1 MNFSNS
7 VRARFIKDFKL
18 PIQLYKKFNGFDY
31 FGYFCILYNDQFS
44 IDHKLNLLESAIQSL
59 GTEENFV
66 NEINNTRDK
75 IIKTIKDTAQ
85 YKQFC
90 KINMNNFFVKENK
103 YSKTDIFKPY
113 NHNKYFLSIDLV
125 KANFQVM
132 KKFDCV
138 FQSDSYEELV
148 KRFTNNENFYNYFV
162 KSKYERQVIFG
173 NLNPSRQVTIEQ
185 FYTRNIFDWLIENKI
200 FEEKQVRVLTHDEI
214 VIETDCFPQD
224 LSNKIFNATGLIVTT
239 NLFKINYYEKPVNFY
254 VKELGDRIEFKSV
267 PIVFFA
273 QVYKEYYNIPLND
286 YDLRFLY
293 EKKVAQFVL

>member
-1 MNFSNS
+1 MNLSNS

-18 PIQLYKKFNGFDY
+18 PIQLFREHNGVDY
-31 FGYFCILYNDQFS
+31 FKYFTDLYNNQFS
-44 IDHKLNLLESAIQSL
+44 INCKLNLLESAIQSL
-59 GTEENFV
+59 GAEENFV

-75 IIKTIKDTAQ
+75 IIETIKNTAQ
-85 YKQFC
+85 YEQFC
-90 KINMNNFFVKENK
+90 KINMNNFSVKKNK

-113 NHNKYFLSIDLV
+113 NNNRYFLSIDLV

-138 FQSDSYEELV
+138 FQSNSYEELV
-148 KRFTNNENFYNYFV
+148 KKFTDNENFYNYFV
-162 KSKYERQVIFG
+162 KSKYERQIIFG

-200 FEEKQVRVLTHDEI
+200 FEEKQVRVLTYDEI
-214 VIETDCFPQD
+214 VIETDSFPQD

-239 NLFKINYYEKPVNFY
+239 NLFKIKYYEDPINFY
-254 VKELGDRIEFKSV
+254 VKELKDKIEFKSV

-273 QVYKEYYNIPLND
+273 QVYKKYYDLPLNN